1 VKFPQGKPAN
11 IAPEGGVERAPS
23 RRAHLVA
30 ALQLAWPLAAWFTL
44 LAALLELA
52 MSQVNLRGIDSSLHL
67 ALVFVA
73 WDLSTNAFV
82 SMLSLQ
88 GGRHAKS
95 RATGAATLPVSVLV
109 AAWNEEA
116 GVVQTVRSVLAQT
129 GEHEVLV
136 GDDGSS
142 DATRARLIDA
152 FALEEVRPFVF
163 ASRDRRLSLHALPH
177 RGKGHTLEALRMLAR
192 HPVLIT
198 VDADTV
204 LSEHAL
210 ERLAASFGDPLV
222 EAAAGSV
229 IVRGP
234 VGALTHFQFAEYLR
248 NTFLRR
254 GWSEGGVLEQVPGA
268 LAAIRASAL
277 AKAGG
282 FPVDSITEDYE
293 VAYRLYAR
301 AAEEGRTIRIPTL
314 PSARAY
320 TDPPR
325 TLAGLIRQRTRWFA
339 GFLTTFWR
347 FRRLL
352 LSPSAGA
359 FGLVRLPIKV
369 VDALLPMLGLASL
382 ASLLYALITGT
393 LAGDWLLSGTSLSL
407 LLLRAVADL
416 SLHRLAIQ
424 AHLKA
429 EGRIPE
435 LEPKL
440 SHLWL
445 FALLDAWTYGWL
457 KHVIVLRAYPF
468 AYSKARH
475 WERSR
480 D

>member
-1 VKFPQGKPAN
+1 MSSSTSTAS
-11 IAPEGGVERAPS
+11 RAAALHVSP
-23 RRAHLVA
+23 RAHLYQ
-30 ALQLAWPLAAWFTL
+30 ALQLAWPLAACFVLFTV
-44 LAALLELA
+44 LLEWA
-52 MSQVNLRGIDSSLHL
+52 MSEVRAHHAIDGSLHF

-73 WDLSTNAFV
+73 WDLAMNAFV
-82 SMLSLQ
+82 SMLSLRGASRSAMEHQ
-88 GGRHAKS
+88 GRDAS
-95 RATGAATLPVSVLV
+95 LMPPVSVLV
-109 AAWNEEA
+109 AAWNEESS
-116 GVVQTVRSVLAQT
+116 VVQTVRSVLAQR
-129 GEHEVLV
+129 GVPLEVLI

-142 DATRARLIDA
+142 DRTRALLIEA
-152 FALEEVRPFVF
+152 FALVEGVPGTFQSAEGHVRLF
-163 ASRDRRLSLHALPH
+163 ALPH
-177 RGKGHTLEALRMLAR
+177 RGKGHTLEALRVHAQ
-192 HPVLIT
+192 HAVLLT

-204 LSEHAL
+204 LGEGAL
-210 ERLAASFGDPLV
+210 LRLAECFVDARV

-229 IVRGP
+229 VVRAP
-234 VGALTHFQFAEYLR
+234 RGALTHFQFAEYLR

-277 AKAGG
+277 AHAGG

-293 VAYRLYAR
+293 VAYRLYAK
-301 AAEEGRTIRIPTL
+301 AAEEGRMIRIPTI

-325 TLAGLIRQRTRWFA
+325 NLRGLIRQRTRWFA

-352 LSPSAGA
+352 FNPRAGS
-359 FGLVRLPIKV
+359 FGLVRLPIKLA
-369 VDALLPMLGLASL
+369 DALLPLLGLASL
-382 ASLLYALITGT
+382 ITLLVALVSGT
-393 LAGDWLLSGTSLSL
+393 VHGNFFLSGTSLVL
-407 LLLRAVADL
+407 LVLRALADL
-416 SLHRLAIQ
+416 SLHRLSIR
-424 AHLKA
+424 AHLEA

-435 LEPKL
+435 LETTL

-445 FALLDAWTYGWL
+445 YAVLDAWTYGWL
-457 KHVIVLRAYPF
+457 RHLIVLRAYPF

>member
-1 VKFPQGKPAN
+1 MSN
-11 IAPEGGVERAPS
+11 TSTTSAPHGAVILPS
-23 RRAHLVA
+23 RRAHFVA
-30 ALQLAWPLAAWFTL
+30 AIQLAWPLAAWFTL
-44 LAALLELA
+44 FAVLLELA
-52 MSQVNLRGIDSSLHL
+52 MRHVRLQHAVDSSLHI
-67 ALVFVA
+67 ALLFVA

-82 SMLSLQ
+82 SMLSLR
-88 GGRHAKS
+88 GAR
-95 RATGAATLPVSVLV
+95 RARTLNAPSSVLPVSVLV
-109 AAWNEEA
+109 AAWNEESS
-116 GVVQTVRSVLAQT
+116 VVQTVRSVLAQT
-129 GEHEVLV
+129 GVALEVLV
-136 GDDGSS
+136 GDDGST
-142 DATRARLIDA
+142 DRTRARLIEA
-152 FALEEVRPFVF
+152 FALQKFGPACF
-163 ASRDRRLSLHALPH
+163 ASSDQRIVLRALPH
-177 RGKGHTLEALRMLAR
+177 RGKGHTLEALRLLAK

-204 LSEHAL
+204 LGEHAL
-210 ERLAASFGDPLV
+210 QRLAACFSDAHV

-229 IVRGP
+229 IVRAP
-234 VGALTHFQFAEYLR
+234 SGALTHFQFAEYLR

-268 LAAIRASAL
+268 LAALRASAL

-301 AAEEGRTIRIPTL
+301 AAKEGRTIRIPTIA
-314 PSARAY
+314 SARAY

-325 TLAGLIRQRTRWFA
+325 TLTGLIRQRTRWFA

-352 LSPSAGA
+352 LSPNAGA
-359 FGLVRLPIKV
+359 FGLVRLPIKLA
-369 VDALLPMLGLASL
+369 DAFLPMLGLASL
-382 ASLLYALITGT
+382 VALLYALVTGT
-393 LAGDWLLSGTSLSL
+393 LSGDWMLSGTSLSL
-407 LLLRAVADL
+407 LALRALADL

-424 AHLKA
+424 AHLES

-435 LEPKL
+435 LEAKL

-445 FALLDAWTYGWL
+445 YALLDAWTYGWL
-457 KHVIVLRAYPF
+457 RHLIVLRAYPF

>member
-1 VKFPQGKPAN
+1 MSN
-11 IAPEGGVERAPS
+11 TSTTSAPHRAVALSS

-44 LAALLELA
+44 FAVLLEWA
-52 MSQVNLRGIDSSLHL
+52 MSRMHLHDSGGSLHL
-67 ALVFVA
+67 ALLFVA

-82 SMLSLQ
+82 SMLSLR
-88 GGRHAKS
+88 GAHRESASK
-95 RATGAATLPVSVLV
+95 ATTATLPVSVLV
-109 AAWNEEA
+109 AAWNEESS
-116 GVVQTVRSVLAQT
+116 VVQTVHSVLGQA
-129 GEHEVLV
+129 GIELEVLV

-142 DATRARLIDA
+142 DATRARLIEA
-152 FALEEVRPFVF
+152 FTLQEVRPRVF
-163 ASRDRRLSLHALPH
+163 ASSDGRVVLHAFPH
-177 RGKGHTLEALRMLAR
+177 RGKGHTLESLRVVAA

-204 LSEHAL
+204 LGTAAL
-210 ERLAASFGDPLV
+210 QRLAACFGDARV

-229 IVRGP
+229 IVREPG
-234 VGALTHFQFAEYLR
+234 GALTHFQFAEYLR

-282 FPVDSITEDYE
+282 FPIDSITEDYE

-301 AAEEGRTIRIPTL
+301 AAEEGRVIRIPTI

-325 TLAGLIRQRTRWFA
+325 TLSGLIRQRTRWFA

-359 FGLVRLPIKV
+359 FGLVRLPIKLT
-369 VDALLPMLGLASL
+369 DALLPLLGLASL
-382 ASLLYALITGT
+382 ATLLFALVTGT
-393 LAGDWLLSGTSLSL
+393 LEGDWWLSGTSLTL
-407 LLLRAVADL
+407 LVLRAIADL
-416 SLHRLAIQ
+416 SLHRLAIR
-424 AHLKA
+424 AHLQA

-435 LEPKL
+435 LEAKL
-440 SHLWL
+440 SRLWVY
-445 FALLDAWTYGWL
+445 ALLDAWTYGWL

>member
-1 VKFPQGKPAN
+1 MSN
-11 IAPEGGVERAPS
+11 TSTTSAPHGAVILPS

-44 LAALLELA
+44 FAVLLEWA
-52 MSQVNLRGIDSSLHL
+52 MSQVPARQSVDGSLHI
-67 ALVFVA
+67 ALLFVA

-82 SMLSLQ
+82 SMLSLR
-88 GGRHAKS
+88 GAR
-95 RATGAATLPVSVLV
+95 RAQTLPAPASSLPVSVLV
-109 AAWNEEA
+109 AAWNEESCVA
-116 GVVQTVRSVLAQT
+116 QTVRSVLAQT
-129 GEHEVLV
+129 GVEFEILI
-136 GDDGSS
+136 GDDGST
-142 DATRARLIDA
+142 DATRALLVEA
-152 FALEEVRPFVF
+152 FALQEVSPLVF
-163 ASRDRRLSLHALPH
+163 ASRDQRIVLHALPH
-177 RGKGHTLEALRMLAR
+177 RGKGHTLESLRVLAK

-204 LSEHAL
+204 LGEHAL
-210 ERLAASFGDPLV
+210 QRLSQCFGDALV

-229 IVRGP
+229 IVREP
-234 VGALTHFQFAEYLR
+234 AGALTHFQFAEYLR

-277 AKAGG
+277 SKAGG

-301 AAEEGRTIRIPTL
+301 AAKEGRTIRIPTIA
-314 PSARAY
+314 SARAY

-325 TLAGLIRQRTRWFA
+325 TLLGLIRQRTRWFA

-347 FRRLL
+347 FRHLL
-352 LSPSAGA
+352 LSPKTGA
-359 FGLVRLPIKV
+359 FGLVRLPIKLA
-369 VDALLPMLGLASL
+369 DALLPMLGLASL
-382 ASLLYALITGT
+382 VALLYALITGT
-393 LAGDWLLSGTSLSL
+393 LAGDWILSGTSLSL
-407 LLLRAVADL
+407 LALRAIADL

-424 AHLKA
+424 AHLES

-435 LEPKL
+435 LEAKL

-445 FALLDAWTYGWL
+445 YALLDAWTYGWL
-457 KHVIVLRAYPF
+457 RHLIVLRAYPF